1 MTNIALLTA
10 QFGMEWASTY
20 VVDPL
25 LELVEAGHIHRM
37 TFCFAVEVLAPIFL
51 QRDGLPTYLERFLP
65 ALRVLSTN
73 EVPNVR
79 FSVAKAMQVRSRR
92 PHPSLPAS
100 LAAPTPRLRPVTP
113 LRGSS
118 RAGVAVNFRRLP
130 HPPTPF
136 LRPSPPLRLPSLRRR
151 ARCMQ
156 RALRARLRS
165 RQ

>member
-113 LRGSS
+113 PAAPPALAWLSISVAFLTHHLLSS
-118 RAGVAVNFRRLP
+118 A
-130 HPPTPF
+130 
-136 LRPSPPLRLPSLRRR
+136 PPLLSVSPLSAGERGACSGHCGRG
-151 ARCMQ
+151 
-156 RALRARLRS
+156 
-165 RQ
+165 